1 MRSAT
6 GGSTPP
12 KFAPGGLAA
21 PTPLLTSPTSLPSV
35 RTPYDPF
42 VAYGRSKAANI
53 LFAMAFDKRHRSRGV
68 RAAVV
73 HPGGVQ
79 TELTRHRGADA
90 LQKVVD
96 QTRRFLDHG

>member
-1 MRSAT
+1 M
-6 GGSTPP
+6 
-12 KFAPGGLAA
+12 
-21 PTPLLTSPTSLPSV
+21 LTSPTSLPSV